1 MPLIYK
7 HHTDEEIVEYMDKIN
22 GLILPGGAGDNE
34 YEEWEENIFRMALAK
49 NDAGI
54 RFPIV
59 GICLGF

>member
-7 HHTDEEIVEYMDKIN
+7 HHTDEEIADYMDKIN
-22 GLILPGGAGDNE
+22 GILLPGGAGDSA
-34 YEEWEENIFRMALAK
+34 YEEWEEKIFRMALAK